1 MPKLP
6 GHLATHVTDEE
17 EAQVKAL
24 ADLVGISAS
33 EYLRDLIM
41 SHLAEKQ
48 RQFQSMHRIFGSANG
63 AASTERTVG
72 TDGVTDHG

>member
-1 MPKLP
+1 MAKLP

-17 EAQVKAL
+17 EAQIKAL

-41 SHLAEKQ
+41 SHLAEKH

-63 AASTERTVG
+63 AAGAERTVG
-72 TDGVTDHG
+72 NGEGVGRG